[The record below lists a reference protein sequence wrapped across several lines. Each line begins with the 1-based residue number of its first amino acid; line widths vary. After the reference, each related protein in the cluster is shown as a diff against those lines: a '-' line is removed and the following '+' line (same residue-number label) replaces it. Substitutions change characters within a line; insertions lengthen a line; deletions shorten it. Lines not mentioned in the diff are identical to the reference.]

1 MKVTERK
8 WARPIMEENSI
19 LILVALRN
27 FLLGL
32 ELLHYESTWCI
43 YCTSSSFLLR
53 DKLLSAPGV
62 LAAPIMSHY
71 LLTLG
76 GTACALVGT
85 ALDK

>member
-8 WARPIMEENSI
+8 WTRPIMEENSI

-43 YCTSSSFLLR
+43 YCTSSILVQSTKRHETRGMFKVSYSTGR
-53 DKLLSAPGV
+53 ARWV
-62 LAAPIMSHY
+62 
-71 LLTLG
+71 
-76 GTACALVGT
+76 CAF
-85 ALDK
+85 DRN